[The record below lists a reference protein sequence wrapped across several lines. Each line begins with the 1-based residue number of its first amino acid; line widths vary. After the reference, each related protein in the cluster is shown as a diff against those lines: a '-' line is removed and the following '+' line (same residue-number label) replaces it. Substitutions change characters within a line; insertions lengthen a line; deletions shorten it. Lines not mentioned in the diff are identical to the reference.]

1 MHECRICGARAKPEE
16 TGYSGNGFPLLR
28 CCGCGVVL
36 AGRAPDPDELKH
48 SYDRRFAAEGSEYR
62 KLQAEFEQLYAGRSS
77 LEHVRKNFHRRG
89 LLRRLERRVRGR
101 ELAEIGGG
109 VGSFGVIARARGW
122 RYVDYDVSEAAVEFA
137 KQLGLEARVFRPE
150 EPPPLEPGSA
160 AAVVL
165 WEVLDHVWDVRSYLE
180 RLRAA
185 LQPGGALLLS
195 TPNWDMPA
203 YRARIEQAAVRSA
216 PPVQVNFFT
225 QQTLEGALRCAGFDP
240 VRVAKRHLY
249 LPHARLHSWKESVGW
264 ALRRDEPPTL
274 WALASGA

>member
-1 MHECRICGARAKPEE
+1 MHECRICGARGKPEE
-16 TGYSGNGFPLLR
+16 TGDSGNGFRLLR
-28 CCGCGVVL
+28 CSGCGVVL
-36 AGRAPDPDELKH
+36 AGRAPDPDDRKRI
-48 SYDRRFAAEGSEYR
+48 YDRMFAAEGSEYR

-77 LEHVRKNFHRRG
+77 LDHVRKYFHRRG

-109 VGSFGVIARARGW
+109 AGSFGVIARARGW
-122 RYVDYDVSEAAVEFA
+122 RYVNYDVSEAAVEFA

-150 EPPPLEPGSA
+150 ELPPLEPDSA

-165 WEVLDHVWDVRSYLE
+165 WEVLEQVWDVRSYLE

-203 YRARIEQAAVRSA
+203 YRARIEQGAVRSA
-216 PPVQVNFFT
+216 PPVHVNFFT

-249 LPHARLHSWKESVGW
+249 LPHAKLHSWKESVSW

-274 WALASGA
+274 WALASLS

>member
-1 MHECRICGARAKPEE
+1 MHECRICGARGKPEE
-16 TGYSGNGFPLLR
+16 TGDSGNGFPLLR
-28 CCGCGVVL
+28 CSGCGVVL
-36 AGRAPDPDELKH
+36 AGRAPDPENRKRI
-48 SYDRRFAAEGSEYR
+48 YDRMFAAEGSEYR

-77 LEHVRKNFHRRG
+77 LDHVRKYFHRRG

-109 VGSFGVIARARGW
+109 AGSFGVIARARGW
-122 RYVDYDVSEAAVEFA
+122 RYVNYDVSEAAVEFA

-150 EPPPLEPGSA
+150 ELPPLEPDSA

-165 WEVLDHVWDVRSYLE
+165 WEVLEQVWDVRSYLE

-203 YRARIEQAAVRSA
+203 YRARIEQGAVRSA
-216 PPVQVNFFT
+216 PPVHVNFFT

-249 LPHARLHSWKESVGW
+249 LPHAKLHSWKESVSW

-274 WALASGA
+274 WALASLS